1 MSIVL
6 CIIMFTCYDDQ
17 YSFAKTSIMNAIENG
32 NNIVLYGSG
41 CNGKTHLIRDV
52 HDALE
57 NKGFFIS
64 PEPGRDMR
72 ASGWNQYLQENH
84 AKKWVVC
91 TNTKEQLFTTFC
103 ETAYTLINMDKF
115 RYPQYTALRSGRS
128 CT

>member
-1 MSIVL
+1 MSIVM

-57 NKGFFIS
+57 HKGFLS
-64 PEPGRDMR
+64 
-72 ASGWNQYLQENH
+72 A
-84 AKKWVVC
+84 
-91 TNTKEQLFTTFC
+91 
-103 ETAYTLINMDKF
+103 
-115 RYPQYTALRSGRS
+115 RSLGVI
-128 CT
+128 